1 MFWVLI
7 PREAWEKLGPRVAAR
22 RPLRELCFNPASGF
36 WLRLCGI
43 VKRFDVLE
51 RVRFVPVAVP
61 EEKAAEAAVAVA
73 PAAEA
78 APAEVAPA
86 EGNAAEDEDDDED
99 EEESEASRARATPEE
114 LAAAVAHD
122 LTVVDP
128 ATNTRF
134 TGVTALRRLGDAV
147 PFGFLLVLPTRLP
160 GARGWLEKRLQRAA
174 RKPKRYDRYFEL
186 EKLPGAP
193 ERFEPEP
200 SAAVLAFAR
209 ARQVGAEALVLVLV
223 VCCGSQVLI
232 ENRAVPKWLKPE
244 KRPDWMTAVVVYP
257 RMFQGWSMFAPSP
270 PADDGRVVVDGV
282 TKDGRKLDPLT
293 GQEPTFEVQPK
304 DGFRM
309 NQIWGDFHR
318 RIGEQ
323 RFEGY
328 LEGVREM
335 IKNYHVITGKKENE
349 LKSFE
354 VWFVNERIPP
364 PGHPRS
370 APEKRRLFSYGV
382 PESNPRPRRPPTPR
396 PDPHRPPRAKP

>member
-1 MFWVLI
+1 VI
-7 PREAWEKLGPRVAAR
+7 
-22 RPLRELCFNPASGF
+22 
-36 WLRLCGI
+36 
-43 VKRFDVLE
+43 KRFDVLE

-61 EEKAAEAAVAVA
+61 EEKASAEAEADADEPAAAEAPVTEAATEEPAVAPDVAVASKA
-73 PAAEA
+73 PAAE
-78 APAEVAPA
+78 P
-86 EGNAAEDEDDDED
+86 DEDDDED
-99 EEESEASRARATPEE
+99 DEDEEDEDEAASRAPATQEQ
-114 LAAAVAHD
+114 LAEAVAQN

-128 ATNTRF
+128 RTNRRF
-134 TGVTALRRLGDAV
+134 TGVTALRRAADAV
-147 PFGFLLVLPTRLP
+147 PLGSALMLPTRLP
-160 GARGWLEKRLQRAA
+160 GASAWLERRLQRAS

-186 EKLPGAP
+186 DKLPGSAP
-193 ERFEPEP
+193 RFELEP
-200 SAAVLAFAR
+200 STAALALAR
-209 ARQVGAEALVLVLV
+209 ARRLGSEALVLVLV

-270 PADDGRVVVDGV
+270 PTDDGRVVVDGV

-293 GQEPTFEVQPK
+293 GQEPSFEVQPK
-304 DGFRM
+304 GGFRM

-318 RIGEQ
+318 RIGES

-364 PGHPRS
+364 PGGKRS
-370 APEKRRLFSYGV
+370 EPERRRLFSYGTS
-382 PESNPRPRRPPTPR
+382 ESNPRPRRPPTPR
-396 PDPHRPPRAKP
+396 PDPHRPPRSP